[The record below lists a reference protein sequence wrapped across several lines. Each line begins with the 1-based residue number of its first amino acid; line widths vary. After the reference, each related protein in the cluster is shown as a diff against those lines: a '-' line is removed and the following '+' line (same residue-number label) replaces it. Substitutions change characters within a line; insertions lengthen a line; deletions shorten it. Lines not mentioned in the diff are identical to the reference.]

1 MDKVLIARDQEIK
14 ELNRM
19 MKSDRSEF
27 VAVYGRRRVGKT
39 FLIRKFF
46 EDRFDFYMA
55 GIANCGFQEQ
65 LNEFNKAL
73 AKYGCDKKAANWF
86 DAFNYL
92 SEILSMNPE
101 FKKVVFIDEMPWLDT
116 PKSNFIQ
123 ALEHFWNS
131 WGSAQNNIK
140 FIVCGSSA
148 SWITNKLINN
158 HGGLHNR
165 LTYRIEVLPFTIE
178 DCKKYF
184 KSRKFSLND
193 MQIAQCYMIMGGI
206 PFYLDFLDPEIP
218 FSKNIDRLFFDR
230 RGYMRTEFDNL
241 YSSLFK
247 NCEEYIKVVEILS
260 EKKKGLSR
268 KEILDNFGKATS
280 GTLSQILDNLELC
293 EFIRS
298 YYSYGKDTRDKM
310 FQLIDPYTL
319 FYFHFIKNKKIND
332 EDYWTLSINSPEVNS
347 WLGYAFEIFCLN
359 HIKKIKELLGI
370 SGIITNVFSW
380 IYNPKDDQGVQIDL
394 VIDRADGYANICE
407 IKHSKSQ
414 FVFSKAYYEK
424 MNYNINT
431 FMEKSKPRKS
441 PIFTM
446 ITTNGVK
453 LNEHS
458 QIVQKEITLGQIL
471 K

>member
-1 MDKVLIARDQEIK
+1 MDKVLISRDQEVN
-14 ELNRM
+14 ELERM
-19 MKSDRSEF
+19 MKSNRSEF

-39 FLIRKFF
+39 FLIRHFF
-46 EDRFDFYMA
+46 EDKFDFYMA
-55 GIANCGFQEQ
+55 GIANCEFKDQI
-65 LNEFNKAL
+65 NEFNKAL
-73 AKYGCDKKAANWF
+73 AKYGCDKKASNWF
-86 DAFNYL
+86 DAFDYL
-92 SEILSMNPE
+92 SEILSVNPE
-101 FKKVVFIDEMPWLDT
+101 SKKVVFIDEMPWLDT
-116 PKSNFIQ
+116 PKSKFIQ

-131 WGSAQNNIK
+131 WASAQPNIK

-184 KSRKFSLND
+184 KAKKFIFND
-193 MQIAQCYMIMGGI
+193 MQVAQCYMIMGGI
-206 PFYLDFLDPEIP
+206 PFYLDLLKPELV
-218 FSKNIDRLFFDR
+218 FSKNIDNLFFNK

-247 NCEEYIKVVEILS
+247 NSEDHIRVVEILS
-260 EKKKGLSR
+260 SKKKGLSR
-268 KEILDNFGKATS
+268 NEIVKEFGKETS
-280 GTLSQILDNLELC
+280 GTLTKVLENLELC

-298 YYSYGKDTRDKM
+298 YYSYGKDSRDKM
-310 FQLIDPYTL
+310 YQLIDPYTL
-319 FYFHFIKNKKIND
+319 FYFNFIKNKKIND
-332 EDYWTLSINSPEVNS
+332 EEYWTLSINTPEVNT
-347 WLGYAFEIFCLN
+347 WLGYAFEILCLN

-380 IYNPKDDQGVQIDL
+380 IYQPRDGEGVQIDL
-394 VIDRADGYANICE
+394 VIDRADGFANICE

-414 FVFSKAYYEK
+414 YVFNEKYYDK
-424 MNYNINT
+424 MNYNIGM
-431 FMEKSKPRKS
+431 FMEKSKPHKS

-453 LNEHS
+453 LNQYS
-458 QIVQKEITLGQIL
+458 QIVQKEITLKEII

>member
-1 MDKVLIARDQEIK
+1 MDKVLISRDQEVN
-14 ELNRM
+14 ELERM

-39 FLIRKFF
+39 FLIRQFF
-46 EDRFDFYMA
+46 EDKFDFFYMA
-55 GIANCGFQEQ
+55 GIANCEFKDQ

-86 DAFNYL
+86 EAFDYL
-92 SEILSMNPE
+92 SEILSTNPE
-101 FKKVVFIDEMPWLDT
+101 SKKVVFIDEMPWLDT
-116 PKSNFIQ
+116 PKSKFIQ

-131 WGSAQNNIK
+131 WASAQSNIK

-184 KSRKFSLND
+184 KEKKFIFND

-206 PFYLDFLDPEIP
+206 PFYLDLLKPELV
-218 FSKNIDRLFFDR
+218 FSKNIDNLFFNR

-247 NCEEYIKVVEILS
+247 NSEDHIRVVEILS
-260 EKKKGLSR
+260 NKKKGLSR
-268 KEILDNFGKATS
+268 NEIAKDFGKETS
-280 GTLSQILDNLELC
+280 GTLTKVLENLELC

-298 YYSYGKDTRDKM
+298 YYSYGKDSRDKM
-310 FQLIDPYTL
+310 YQLIDPYTL
-319 FYFHFIKNKKIND
+319 FYFNFIKNKKIND
-332 EDYWTLSINSPEVNS
+332 EEYWTLSINTPEVNT
-347 WLGYAFEIFCLN
+347 WLGYAFEILCLN

-380 IYNPKDDQGVQIDL
+380 IYQ
-394 VIDRADGYANICE
+394 
-407 IKHSKSQ
+407 
-414 FVFSKAYYEK
+414 
-424 MNYNINT
+424 
-431 FMEKSKPRKS
+431 PRRRGC
-441 PIFTM
+441 PD
-446 ITTNGVK
+446 
-453 LNEHS
+453 
-458 QIVQKEITLGQIL
+458 
-471 K
+471 